1 MGKSQ
6 TDSRSNNKSGNSK
19 DKSGDSSS
27 LAAGR
32 GDSKSEKLEL
42 ATSINICHILC
53 EKHSKI
59 ETILEQLANGGK
71 FDAVARE
78 LSEDKARQGG
88 SLRWKTSGP
97 LLKAFD
103 DAAYALT
110 VSMIGRP
117 VYVNPAMKTSKGPPP
132 AVLRCA
138 ARFMLTPWFQVKY
151 HCEFSQRFL
160 GRWGE
165 GQEVTNEDG

>member
-1 MGKSQ
+1 M
-6 TDSRSNNKSGNSK
+6 
-19 DKSGDSSS
+19 
-27 LAAGR
+27 
-32 GDSKSEKLEL
+32 
-42 ATSINICHILC
+42 
-53 EKHSKI
+53 
-59 ETILEQLANGGK
+59 ETILEQLANGEK

-78 LSEDKARQGG
+78 FSEDKARQGG
-88 SLRWKTSGP
+88 PLRGKTRGP

-103 DAAYALT
+103 DAAYALM

-117 VYVNPAMKTSKGPPP
+117 VYVNPAVKTSEGSPP

-138 ARFMLTPWFQVKY
+138 ARFMLTPCFQVKY

-165 GQEVTNEDG
+165 G